1 MNNKNFLHPGK
12 SGIISTILYLVGKFI
27 YKIRFKIIIE
37 PIHSITTSGPILVL
51 SKHCSNHDIVAGLP
65 VMVDYLN
72 RKDAWCIIKN
82 SLTKPYFLG
91 FFLKIGGIPIDR
103 DNPILS
109 KQQLLYSR
117 KTLHEGKLLVLF
129 PEQSRY
135 PNSMGEGK
143 SAGFRFIMG
152 KPIDP
157 VNVICVGIEYKNT
170 FFRRTIIFKFGEIK
184 QYSKKDDPEEFL
196 KNCMIDIA
204 KLSNQNYPF

>member
-1 MNNKNFLHPGK
+1 
-12 SGIISTILYLVGKFI
+12 
-27 YKIRFKIIIE
+27 
-37 PIHSITTSGPILVL
+37 
-51 SKHCSNHDIVAGLP
+51 
-65 VMVDYLN
+65 MVDYLN

-103 DNPILS
+103 ENTILS

-117 KTLHEGKLLVLF
+117 KTLHEGNLLVLF

-135 PNSMGEGK
+135 PNTMGEGK

-152 KPIDP
+152 KPAES

-170 FFRRTIIFKFGEIK
+170 FIRRTIIFKFGEIK